1 MDKKLF
7 SDHMNLATLAAK
19 KAGSFIINSKQNLN
33 KINSSK
39 ERDIK
44 LEIDIRTEKLI
55 REILSISKLAILGEE
70 YGLKKNNDNGLMWV
84 VDPLDGTANYNRG
97 IPISCVSIAL
107 VNKYDPILGVIL
119 DFNNNDIYKGGIY
132 AKATKNDESISV
144 SSINKTKKGTLM
156 TGLPIN
162 TDYSNQG
169 LKALID
175 DFQNWKKIRMIGSAA
190 MAAAYVAS
198 GMADFYKEKGT
209 NIWDIA
215 AGVAIVRAAGG
226 EADIINLKQDHS
238 LDIQI
243 SNGKFI

>member
-119 DFNNNDIYKGGIY
+119 DF
-132 AKATKNDESISV
+132 
-144 SSINKTKKGTLM
+144 
-156 TGLPIN
+156 
-162 TDYSNQG
+162 
-169 LKALID
+169 
-175 DFQNWKKIRMIGSAA
+175 
-190 MAAAYVAS
+190 
-198 GMADFYKEKGT
+198 
-209 NIWDIA
+209 
-215 AGVAIVRAAGG
+215 
-226 EADIINLKQDHS
+226 
-238 LDIQI
+238 
-243 SNGKFI
+243 